1 MLPRQDIQFYTPN
14 SKSEEVGGGLFL
26 PGLFLGSYH
35 QTLLH
40 VVGEKCSSCVL
51 QGSEPSPNRR
61 PHEQVK
67 RLCVKMVFNPTT
79 LLHPNTSLLSCL
91 WALTEFCCSFLPFM
105 LQTPEWLDSD
115 SCQKCDQPF
124 FWNFKQMWDSKKI
137 GLRQVRMGPLV
148 R

>member
-40 VVGEKCSSCVL
+40 VVGEKYSSCVL
-51 QGSEPSPNRR
+51 QGSEPSPNRH

-67 RLCVKMVFNPTT
+67 RLLVKMVFNPTT
-79 LLHPNTSLLSCL
+79 LPQHISLVLSLGSYRILLFIPSVCV
-91 WALTEFCCSFLPFM
+91 ADP
-105 LQTPEWLDSD
+105 
-115 SCQKCDQPF
+115 
-124 FWNFKQMWDSKKI
+124 
-137 GLRQVRMGPLV
+137 
-148 R
+148 

>member
-1 MLPRQDIQFYTPN
+1 MLSRQDIQFYTPN

-26 PGLFLGSYH
+26 PGLFLGLYN

-51 QGSEPSPNRR
+51 RGSEPSPNRR

-67 RLCVKMVFNPTT
+67 WLRVKMVFNPTT

-91 WALTEFCCSFLPFM
+91 LQNFVAHSFCLCCRPLSGWTA
-105 LQTPEWLDSD
+105 TPAKNVTSLS
-115 SCQKCDQPF
+115 SGTSSKC
-124 FWNFKQMWDSKKI
+124 
-137 GLRQVRMGPLV
+137 GTVRK
-148 R
+148 